1 MTQEN
6 ITQLII
12 LIISV
17 LITIISL
24 ILNFIQKKK
33 SGQKVDIIL
42 LLEIVKEEMQKVE
55 NISMDGSIK
64 KMVVESIIP
73 KRLEENGLNC
83 ITTNTISNLIEEMI
97 DISKTINNQNEK
109 EKEKNEIRRVSDTR
123 FRE

>member
-6 ITQLII
+6 ITHLIMLII
-12 LIISV
+12 GV
-17 LITIISL
+17 LITMISL
-24 ILNFIQKKK
+24 ILNVIQKKK
-33 SGQKVDIIL
+33 SGQKVDIIQ

-55 NISMDGSIK
+55 NISMEGSIK
-64 KMVVESIIP
+64 KMVVESSIP
-73 KRLEENGLNC
+73 KRLEENGLNR

-109 EKEKNEIRRVSDTR
+109 EKEKNEIRRLSNTR

>member
-6 ITQLII
+6 IKQLII

-24 ILNFIQKKK
+24 ILNVIQKKK

-64 KMVVESIIP
+64 KMVVESSIP

-83 ITTNTISNLIEEMI
+83 ITPNTISNLIEEMI

-109 EKEKNEIRRVSDTR
+109 EKEKNEIRRLSNTR
-123 FRE
+123 FGE

>member
-12 LIISV
+12 LIIGI

-24 ILNFIQKKK
+24 ILNVIQKKK

-64 KMVVESIIP
+64 KMVVESILP
-73 KRLEENGLNC
+73 KRLEENGLKC

-109 EKEKNEIRRVSDTR
+109 EEEKNEIRRVSDTR
-123 FRE
+123 F

>member
-6 ITQLII
+6 IKQLII

-24 ILNFIQKKK
+24 ILNVIQKKK

-64 KMVVESIIP
+64 KMVVESSIS

-109 EKEKNEIRRVSDTR
+109 EKEKNEIRRISNTR
-123 FRE
+123 FGE

>member
-109 EKEKNEIRRVSDTR
+109 EKEKNEIRRISDTR
-123 FRE
+123 FGE

>member
-24 ILNFIQKKK
+24 ILNVIQKKK
-33 SGQKVDIIL
+33 SGQKVDIIQ

-64 KMVVESIIP
+64 KMVVESSIP
-73 KRLEENGLNC
+73 KILEENGLNC

-109 EKEKNEIRRVSDTR
+109 EKEKNEIRRVSNTR
-123 FRE
+123 FGE

>member
-12 LIISV
+12 LIIGI

-24 ILNFIQKKK
+24 ILNVIQKKK

-42 LLEIVKEEMQKVE
+42 LLEIVKEEMKKVE

-64 KMVVESIIP
+64 KMVVESSIP
-73 KRLEENGLNC
+73 KRLEENGLKC

-97 DISKTINNQNEK
+97 DISKTFNNQNEK
-109 EKEKNEIRRVSDTR
+109 EEEKNEIRWLSNTR
-123 FRE
+123 FGK